1 MIRVLVILTIEGLI
15 TPLMG
20 AVIYNAEPKTI
31 VGLTANNTIA
41 FDFDRNGVEDLR
53 VEAVY
58 LGFSTPVVQFLS
70 PSTTQLLYEWS
81 EPAMYGVDF
90 LPYRSS
96 QLIGPHSETTVVRFV
111 SPDSGAGTRR
121 LTKGFPLPDPR
132 EAERNFLNQTAYL
145 GFRFQGGKV
154 FIMGMRCSRTRLRG
168 ERLLWRRFGKVSR
181 ILRLWQERFRSLPR
195 RSSCR
200 WQVEAFS
207 FGEDGLI
214 DDTRGCSH
222 STSSTG
228 GGPGG

>member
-1 MIRVLVILTIEGLI
+1 MRIQILALI
-15 TPLMG
+15 SVTFPALQA
-20 AVIYNAEPKTI
+20 AVIYNAEPQTI
-31 VGLTANNTIA
+31 VGLTANNTVA

-58 LGFSTPVVQFLS
+58 LGLSTPVVQFLS

-96 QLIGPHSETTVVRFV
+96 QLIGPDSETTVVRFV

-145 GFRFQGGKV
+145 GFRFQSEEGLHYGYALFTDTTSRGTTLLATAWESEPNTAIVAGAVPEPSTTLLLSLAGG
-154 FIMGMRCSRTRLRG
+154 S
-168 ERLLWRRFGKVSR
+168 LLFWRKR
-181 ILRLWQERFRSLPR
+181 
-195 RSSCR
+195 
-200 WQVEAFS
+200 AN
-207 FGEDGLI
+207 
-214 DDTRGCSH
+214 
-222 STSSTG
+222 
-228 GGPGG
+228 

>member
-145 GFRFQGGKV
+145 GFRFQGEEGLHYGYAL
-154 FIMGMRCSRTRLRG
+154 FTDTTSRGTTLVATAWESEPDTAIVAG
-168 ERLLWRRFGKVSR
+168 AVPEPSTTLLLSLAGGSFLFWRRR
-181 ILRLWQERFRSLPR
+181 
-195 RSSCR
+195 
-200 WQVEAFS
+200 AN
-207 FGEDGLI
+207 
-214 DDTRGCSH
+214 
-222 STSSTG
+222 
-228 GGPGG
+228 